1 MKIKEAL
8 IEGRD
13 FLKNLEYTDPIYE
26 TRKILGE
33 ILERDLSYLVSHDN
47 EELLQLKKNISIF

>member
-26 TRKILGE
+26 TRKILAE
-33 ILERDLSYLVSHDN
+33 ILNKDRIQKF
-47 EELLQLKKNISIF
+47 LLK